1 MIAGMESQRTGD
13 SVRDRRIE
21 RVVELLPPATLLD
34 ELPLGDERA
43 AAVVRGREE
52 VAAVLDRD
60 DDRLL
65 VVAGPCSV
73 HDPEAALDYAQ
84 RLARRGRGPRRRPAG
99 RDAGLLREA
108 AHDGRLEGADQRP
121 PPRRLGRRQLR
132 PADRPRAPARRPRRR
147 ASWSAAS
154 SSIRSHRST
163 SPTPSPGGRSARG
176 RARARRTAS
185 SAPGS
190 RCRSGSRTEPTATC
204 RSRSTPSA
212 PRAPSTRSRASTTRG
227 PRRSS
232 TRRETRTDT

>member
-1 MIAGMESQRTGD
+1 MIAGMESQRTRD

-73 HDPEAALDYAQ
+73 HDPEAALDYAI
-84 RLARRGRGPRRRPAG
+84 ASPPRRRTSATTCWSRCGSTSRSHARPSAG
-99 RDAGLLREA
+99 RGSSTT
-108 AHDGRLEGADQRP
+108 P
-121 PPRRLGRRQLR
+121 TST
-132 PADRPRAPARRPRRR
+132 APATSTPACGSP
-147 ASWSAAS
+147 ASSCSTSSTSACWSAAS
-154 SSIRSHRST
+154 SSIRSRRST

-176 RARARRTAS
+176 RARARPTAS
-185 SAPGS
+185 SAPAS
-190 RCRSGSRTEPTATC
+190 PCRSGSRTEPTATC
-204 RSRSTPSA
+204 KSRSTPSA
-212 PRAPSTRSRASTTRG
+212 PRAPSTRSRASMTRG
-227 PRRSS
+227 LRRSS
-232 TRRETRTDT
+232 TRRETAMAT